1 VDLQAAI
8 STSVEKTTTTNVA
21 ADATTTYSSTT
32 AQDSTERA
40 SVSEQPQPVTPVA
53 PASQDVTIVG
63 PSGGV
68 QEFTTE
74 ETDTDGGHLSI
85 RTVIISDTQVR
96 RITKYYTKTLNGQVT
111 QWMTSD
117 VEPIVAK
124 AEGETSAAGDVVVNA
139 DGSTSIVG
147 ASGSIKTG
155 SYAAH
160 QEITQAAG
168 PAIQSSG
175 IIGQTANTATAAA
188 SGAGVQDFTEEKTD
202 SDGGKLTI
210 RTVINADSY
219 VRRITKY
226 YTKVL
231 NGETTQWTT
240 SDVEQLNSE
249 GVWVAVPAGPAPD
262 AEKSGSSNND
272 AAQETVEETTDIDGG
287 HLTIRTVTVADTHI
301 RRITKYFTKN
311 LNGQISQWVTSDV
324 EQLNA
329 EGVWVAVP
337 ASPAP
342 DANAN
347 AGVAAAT
354 AAISTDTQTSAAQ
367 ATAGIGEAMQENVEE
382 TVDVDGGRLVIRTVT
397 ITGATSC
404 RITKYFT
411 KTLNG
416 VVSEWSTTEEQP
428 LTQIPAPAPVPTPV
442 QTQAAAST
450 TTATTATAPTQ
461 QQISQTEVQTI
472 EGEEDG
478 PLVEEV
484 IEESTDSDGTT
495 LVVRTETVTDGDKVT
510 VTKYYTKTTASGEK
524 TEWQTSG

>member
-1 VDLQAAI
+1 
-8 STSVEKTTTTNVA
+8 
-21 ADATTTYSSTT
+21 
-32 AQDSTERA
+32 
-40 SVSEQPQPVTPVA
+40 
-53 PASQDVTIVG
+53 
-63 PSGGV
+63 
-68 QEFTTE
+68 
-74 ETDTDGGHLSI
+74 
-85 RTVIISDTQVR
+85 
-96 RITKYYTKTLNGQVT
+96 
-111 QWMTSD
+111 MTSD

-124 AEGETSAAGDVVVNA
+124 AEGETSVAGDIVVNA
-139 DGSTSIVG
+139 DGSTSVVG

-155 SYAAH
+155 SHAAH

-175 IIGQTANTATAAA
+175 VIGQTAAAAVSADASGAAAA

-202 SDGGKLTI
+202 TDGGKLTI

-219 VRRITKY
+219 IRRITKY

-240 SDVEQLNSE
+240 SDVEQLNAE
-249 GVWVAVPAGPAPD
+249 GEWVAVPAGPAPD
-262 AEKSGSSNND
+262 AN
-272 AAQETVEETTDIDGG
+272 AETTDTDGG
-287 HLTIRTVTVADTHI
+287 HLTIRTVTIADTHT

-337 ASPAP
+337 AGPAP
-342 DANAN
+342 DANA
-347 AGVAAAT
+347 GAAAT
-354 AAISTDTQTSAAQ
+354 AAAANDAVQETTEETTDTDGGHLTIRTVTIADTHTRRITKYFTKNLNGQISQWVTSDVEQLNAEGVWVAVPAGPAPDANAGAAAATAAAAVVVSTDTQASAAQ
-367 ATAGIGEAMQENVEE
+367 ATAGIGEAMQENLEE

-428 LTQIPAPAPVPTPV
+428 LAQAAAAATVTVQAPAPAPV
-442 QTQAAAST
+442 QTQAATST
-450 TTATTATAPTQ
+450 TTATTVVAPVQ
-461 QQISQTEVQTI
+461 QETSQTEVQII

-484 IEESTDSDGTT
+484 IEESTDSDGTV

-510 VTKYYTKTTASGEK
+510 VTKYFTKTTANGEK